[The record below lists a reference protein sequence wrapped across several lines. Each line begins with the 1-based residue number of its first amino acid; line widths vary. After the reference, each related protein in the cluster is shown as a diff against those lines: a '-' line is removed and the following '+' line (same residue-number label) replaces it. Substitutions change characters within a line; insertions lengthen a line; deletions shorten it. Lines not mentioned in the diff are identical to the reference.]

1 MGTRR
6 WGREPRGPTPPRSP
20 RAGTDEGKAAS
31 WPAPAAGRAAARGPW
46 APPLYGPGDGYAV
59 REYATPGRWWR
70 RATAAWGAVGCAC
83 LVTGGCGAAACWS
96 WSEAPHCHVACL
108 FFQWIF
114 FVCSANGETKREK
127 RDVLSRSDWTA
138 RMFRCCLRI
147 SNELGVR
154 ACRQE
159 IDKPGNEDHS
169 CLKRDV
175 NVLYQY

>member
-1 MGTRR
+1 VG
-6 WGREPRGPTPPRSP
+6 
-20 RAGTDEGKAAS
+20 AGAARTD
-31 WPAPAAGRAAARGPW
+31 AAAVTAGGHRRGESGELASASGRKSSGEGAMGSAALW
-46 APPLYGPGDGYAV
+46 TWGWV
-59 REYATPGRWWR
+59 RRTRVRDAGKVV
-70 RATAAWGAVGCAC
+70 AQGTAAWGAVGCAC
-83 LVTGGCGAAACWS
+83 LVTGGCGPAACWS
-96 WSEAPHCHVACL
+96 WSEASHCHVACL

-159 IDKPGNEDHS
+159 IDKPGDEDHS

>member
-70 RATAAWGAVGCAC
+70 RARPRGGRWAAPASLPVAVGLLPAGVGVRRPTATS
-83 LVTGGCGAAACWS
+83 LAYFSSG
-96 WSEAPHCHVACL
+96 
-108 FFQWIF
+108 FF

-127 RDVLSRSDWTA
+127 RDVLSRSRLDGSDVAMLFTYLQ
-138 RMFRCCLRI
+138 RTRR
-147 SNELGVR
+147 
-154 ACRQE
+154 
-159 IDKPGNEDHS
+159 PGMPTGD
-169 CLKRDV
+169 
-175 NVLYQY
+175 